1 MDTHNVKGL
10 AEADYSRLEELAVQ
24 HVRVTGFDYHRF
36 AAALAAG
43 IMYKDVN
50 PGQRRM
56 GKVLNYV
63 EMYSERKTM
72 RLLTKENLELVF
84 TQPELDALIKEAGAM
99 DLGTLVHC
107 LNMQYGVKGG

>member
-50 PGQRRM
+50 QQQRRM
-56 GKVLNYV
+56 GKVINYS
-63 EMYSERKTM
+63 EMYGTPRTM
-72 RLLTKENLELVF
+72 VHLTEENLQAVF

-107 LNMQYGVKGG
+107 LNLQYGVKGG

>member
-36 AAALAAG
+36 AFAASYDV
-43 IMYKDVN
+43 MYKDVT
-50 PGQRRM
+50 PEQRRA
-56 GKVLNYV
+56 GKMMNYG
-63 EMYSERKTM
+63 EMFGTQR
-72 RLLTKENLELVF
+72 RLPLITEETLQTVF

-107 LNMQYGVKGG
+107 LKMQYGVKGG